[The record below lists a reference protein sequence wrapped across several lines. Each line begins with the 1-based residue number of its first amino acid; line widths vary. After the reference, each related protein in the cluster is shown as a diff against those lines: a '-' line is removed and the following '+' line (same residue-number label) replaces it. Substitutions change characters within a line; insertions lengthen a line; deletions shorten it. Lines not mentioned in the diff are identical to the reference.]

1 MTIEIINGI
10 RIITPTESMWLCNE
24 AEKIISDKV
33 FLGVYASENDWS
45 EITEEQKIELE
56 TLWESEGEQWQY

>member
-10 RIITPTESMWLCNE
+10 RVITPNVDYWLYNE
-24 AEKIISDKV
+24 KDQIISDKV

-56 TLWESEGEQWQY
+56 TLWEREGEQWQY